1 MLPPIVDISPAE
13 LEAANAAITAATA
26 DVAVSNAQQ
35 QQLQAQD
42 LQLTQQVVQQQEQ
55 QLHTDILATPQAAGG
70 ASARQSGALLTP
82 QSTASSINFL
92 KDGAAGAVL
101 EDPDI
106 DEVLTAL
113 KTLDGN
119 AVQTI
124 CDFNFFNEVCF
135 LNNEEEAAAA
145 AAVAA
150 AAATGAAVG
159 SAVGAAGVGNATATG
174 GGAAAAA
181 AAAAHL
187 LSMSPTKD
195 SCLPTPKQRP
205 WQESHAELEQQ
216 QQVLARKTDFLL
228 RRMRKFQVR
237 QMCRHSSEEIA
248 GILEWSARTSH
259 KAAPVRSAKL
269 SEQEDTVLSIV
280 SGRPGA
286 GFWEEQTKNP
296 LPASQMSNVL
306 RHIETAA
313 RKQQICHTI
322 GGGSASLASS
332 SSWYSNAA
340 QPGKRARK
348 QQQAIDATTTMSTT
362 GTTTTT
368 TTTGGATGSSD
379 AIALTRP
386 DEIVPNYDN
395 YVTSELTHVAGLLH
409 TELREVQNAIDSDAT
424 ESSSG
429 GESADEMVNYNN
441 SQQIS
446 LPM

>member
-26 DVAVSNAQQ
+26 DVAASSAQQ

-42 LQLTQQVVQQQEQ
+42 LQLQQQVVQQQEQ

-150 AAATGAAVG
+150 AATG
-159 SAVGAAGVGNATATG
+159 GAAGSAAGAGVGTATG
-174 GGAAAAA
+174 GAASAAAAA

-195 SCLPTPKQRP
+195 NCVPTPKQRP
-205 WQESHAELEQQ
+205 WQESHAELELQ

-348 QQQAIDATTTMSTT
+348 QQQAIIDATTTMSTT

-368 TTTGGATGSSD
+368 TAGATGSSD

>member
-1 MLPPIVDISPAE
+1 MDISAAE

-26 DVAVSNAQQ
+26 ANNVPDLQLQ
-35 QQLQAQD
+35 QQLQQEE
-42 LQLTQQVVQQQEQ
+42 QQQQ
-55 QLHTDILATPQAAGG
+55 HHHPDILATPQNLAA
-70 ASARQSGALLTP
+70 AARQPGALLTP

-92 KDGAAGAVL
+92 KDGAPGAVL

-119 AVQTI
+119 TVQTI

-145 AAVAA
+145 AA
-150 AAATGAAVG
+150 ATTGTAGANV
-159 SAVGAAGVGNATATG
+159 TA
-174 GGAAAAA
+174 GGAAAATSTA
-181 AAAAHL
+181 GHM
-187 LSMSPTKD
+187 LSMSPSKE
-195 SCLPTPKQRP
+195 SCAEGITTRKRP
-205 WQESHAELEQQ
+205 WQEAHAELEQQ
-216 QQVLARKTDFLL
+216 QLVLARKADFLI
-228 RRMRKFQVR
+228 RRMRKFQAR
-237 QMCRHSSEEIA
+237 QMCRHASEEIA

-259 KAAPVRSAKL
+259 KGAPVRSDKL
-269 SEQEDTVLSIV
+269 TEQEDTVLSIV
-280 SGRPGA
+280 SGRPDSS
-286 GFWEEQTKNP
+286 FWEEQTKNP

-332 SSWYSNAA
+332 SSWYSNTA

-348 QQQAIDATTTMSTT
+348 QQQAIDAASTT
-362 GTTTTT
+362 SATTTTT
-368 TTTGGATGSSD
+368 TTTMGGAKGSD
-379 AIALTRP
+379 AITMPRP

-395 YVTSELTHVAGLLH
+395 YVTSELMHVAGLLH

-441 SQQIS
+441 SQQMS

>member
-1 MLPPIVDISPAE
+1 MDISPAE

-26 DVAVSNAQQ
+26 DVAASNNAQQ
-35 QQLQAQD
+35 QQLQVQD
-42 LQLTQQVVQQQEQ
+42 LQLQQQQQVVQQQEQ
-55 QLHTDILATPQAAGG
+55 QLHTDILATPQAAASG
-70 ASARQSGALLTP
+70 ASARQSVALLTP

-150 AAATGAAVG
+150 ATGTAAG
-159 SAVGAAGVGNATATG
+159 SAAAAGVGTATAGTV
-174 GGAAAAA
+174 AAAA

-195 SCLPTPKQRP
+195 NCVPTHKQRP
-205 WQESHAELEQQ
+205 WQESHAELELQRQ
-216 QQVLARKTDFLL
+216 ELARKTDFLL

-237 QMCRHSSEEIA
+237 QMCRHASEEIA

-280 SGRPGA
+280 SGRPGV

-348 QQQAIDATTTMSTT
+348 QQQAIDATTTT
-362 GTTTTT
+362 GAGTTTT

-395 YVTSELTHVAGLLH
+395 YVTSDLTHVAGLLH

>member
-26 DVAVSNAQQ
+26 DVAASNNAQQ
-35 QQLQAQD
+35 QQLQVQD
-42 LQLTQQVVQQQEQ
+42 LQLQQQQQDEVVQ
-55 QLHTDILATPQAAGG
+55 QLHTDILATPQAAAGG

-145 AAVAA
+145 AATGAAAGSVAA
-150 AAATGAAVG
+150 AA
-159 SAVGAAGVGNATATG
+159 GVGTATATG
-174 GGAAAAA
+174 GVAAAA

-187 LSMSPTKD
+187 LSISPTKD
-195 SCLPTPKQRP
+195 NYIPTHKQRP
-205 WQESHAELEQQ
+205 WQESHAELELQQ
-216 QQVLARKTDFLL
+216 QELAQKTDFLL

-237 QMCRHSSEEIA
+237 QMCRHASEEIA

-348 QQQAIDATTTMSTT
+348 QQQAINATTTT

-368 TTTGGATGSSD
+368 TMTTTGGGATGSSD

-409 TELREVQNAIDSDAT
+409 TEMREVQNAIDSDAT